1 MLAQYCVC
9 VTIFHAQPIIHN
21 RLEKKANFDNDSN
34 LYDYKIPVG
43 NLNLLCEIVC

>member
-21 RLEKKANFDNDSN
+21 HLEKEGKNNDHDSN
-34 LYDYKIPVG
+34 LCDYKIPT
-43 NLNLLCEIVC
+43 